1 MRQFDIDDFHKT
13 NDMSLVTFLKLK
25 GHSPQDIAWSGGT
38 CFWIFRVS
46 DPLLDLMDNFN
57 EGKALVE
64 PREYN
69 KVFSTTKKEFY
80 DHPDRP
86 SRR

>member
-25 GHSPQDIAWSGGT
+25 GHAPQDIGWSGGT
-38 CFWIFRVS
+38 CFWVFRVS
-46 DPLLDLMDNFN
+46 DSFLDLLDDFN

-69 KVFSTTKKEFY
+69 KTFATTKKEFY